1 MKLKN
6 LSLLVKIAF
15 PATIGIVSL
24 IGVSFFANS
33 LLSQSAHTAKVI
45 ADVNVKSTVTLASI
59 SDQFSSIN
67 TNIYQVLV
75 KKAANKTYDANK
87 DISTIKTDLATLTQ
101 ELDDYYAQHSS
112 TDLAEVI
119 KEIKGSK
126 EEKIP
131 GYSDALT
138 VIQAMLEI
146 DFSGAVNAIEPF
158 TEKYKKVQNLLHQIR
173 EDSYSDAQH
182 KSENMLADITKSQTW
197 GKALISILV
206 LLGFTMNYILG
217 KELLGSI
224 RKIAEVTD
232 GLAKGD
238 VSADL
243 EDFSRKDELGV
254 VVEALKSFKEN
265 IVRIKEL
272 QKNEEKMRAEAEE
285 AKRTAMGKMADKF
298 EHEVQGIINT
308 VASTAAT
315 LYKTSDNMK
324 NVMAKAALQSG
335 AVSDAS
341 EQTNLNVKS
350 VSVAVEE
357 MSSAVKEIAAQITK
371 SSALVSETVEH
382 TQQAGMIV
390 EELTGAVAQIG
401 NIVELISGISAQINL
416 LALNA
421 TIESARAGEA
431 GKGFAVV
438 ASEVKNLAG
447 QTGKATEE
455 IAKQIE
461 NVKKVSNEVV
471 EVLKSIQSAINN
483 VNQYSGGIASAV
495 EQQSAAT
502 SEISGNMRQASE
514 RVQDIS
520 SNIGDVTH
528 GVSNADREAGEMLQ
542 SSEML
547 SKQSEQLSARVKHF
561 LKELKS

>member
-6 LSLLVKIAF
+6 FSLLAKIAA
-15 PATIGIVSL
+15 PAALGMLSL
-24 IGVSFFANS
+24 IGVAFFANT
-33 LLSQSAHTAKVI
+33 LLSNSAGTAKVI

-59 SDQFSSIN
+59 SDHFSSLN
-67 TNIYQVLV
+67 TSIYQTLV
-75 KKAANKTYDANK
+75 RKAANKTYDANK
-87 DISTIKTDLATLTQ
+87 DIESIKKDLGTLTQ
-101 ELDDYYAQHSS
+101 ELDDYYGQHPSP
-112 TDLAEVI
+112 DLASVI

-126 EEKIP
+126 EDKIP
-131 GYSDALT
+131 GYADALT

-158 TEKYKKVQNLLHQIR
+158 TAKYKKVQELLHQIR
-173 EDSYSDAQH
+173 EDSYNDAQH
-182 KSENMLADITKSQTW
+182 KSDVMFADIAKSQSW
-197 GKALISILV
+197 GKGIIGV
-206 LLGFTMNYILG
+206 LLLVGFMLNYIMG
-217 KELLGSI
+217 KELLQSI

-238 VSADL
+238 VSVDL
-243 EDFSRKDELGV
+243 EEFSRRDELGV
-254 VVEALKSFKEN
+254 VVEALKSFKAN
-265 IVRIKEL
+265 IIRIKDM
-272 QKNEEKMRAEAEE
+272 QKNEEKMRAEAEV
-285 AKRTAMGKMADKF
+285 AKRAAMGKMADKF
-298 EHEVQGIINT
+298 EHEVQGIITT
-308 VASTAAT
+308 VATTAST
-315 LYKTSDNMK
+315 LYKTAEGMK
-324 NVMAKAALQSG
+324 EKMAKAAMQSG

-341 EQTNLNVKS
+341 EQTNMNVKS

-357 MSSAVKEIAAQITK
+357 MSASVKEIAAQITK
-371 SSALVSETVEH
+371 SSTLVSETVQH
-382 TQQAGMIV
+382 TEQAGRTV
-390 EELTGAVAQIG
+390 EQLTTAVAQIG
-401 NIVELISGISAQINL
+401 NIVELISGISEQINL

-471 EVLKSIQSAINN
+471 DVLKDIQTAINN

-502 SEISGNMRQASE
+502 GEISGNMRQASE
-514 RVQDIS
+514 RVQHIS
-520 SNIGDVTH
+520 ANIGDVTH
-528 GVSNADREAGEMLQ
+528 GVGNADKEAGEMLH

-547 SKQSEQLSARVKHF
+547 SKQSDLLRDRVKDF
-561 LKELKS
+561 LKELKN